1 MATFTG
7 PERASCVF
15 WFEETKSATQ
25 VQRKFRAQYSKEPP
39 SRPTIYS
46 WHKNFVETGCSV
58 LHAKSPGR
66 PSVSDAKVEQILE
79 SFDRS
84 PRKSTRHVS
93 RETGIPNATVWRVL
107 RKRLQLEA
115 QSSL

>member
-1 MATFTG
+1 MADFIG
-7 PERASCVF
+7 SERASCVF
-15 WFEETKSATQ
+15 WFEETKSAIQ
-25 VQRKFRAQYSKEPP
+25 VQRKFRAQYSKQPP

-58 LHAKSPGR
+58 LHAKSSGR
-66 PSVSDAKVEQILE
+66 PSVSKVTVEQIKE

-84 PRKSTRHVS
+84 PRKSTRRVS

-107 RKRLQLEA
+107 RKRSQLEA